1 MLALG
6 LLEAG
11 EQAYG
16 SLKNGFYGL
25 RATLLMLTF
34 MALLRLRTPSSCRA
48 IRRGTGRVAGT
59 GPRPEVKTLRRKL
72 WELTARQQ
80 AARFSR
86 QLTQRWVSENAQA
99 VGLLYVDGHVRPY
112 HGTTHKLPKAWVARR
127 RLCMPATTD
136 IW

>member
-1 MLALG
+1 M
-6 LLEAG
+6 
-11 EQAYG
+11 
-16 SLKNGFYGL
+16 
-25 RATLLMLTF
+25 
-34 MALLRLRTPSSCRA
+34 
-48 IRRGTGRVAGT
+48 
-59 GPRPEVKTLRRKL
+59 
-72 WELTARQQ
+72 TARQQ

-136 IW
+136 IWVNQQDAQPLFVVECRGQ

>member
-1 MLALG
+1 MLLG
-6 LLEAG
+6 LD
-11 EQAYG
+11 
-16 SLKNGFYGL
+16 
-25 RATLLMLTF
+25 RA
-34 MALLRLRTPSSCRA
+34 
-48 IRRGTGRVAGT
+48 
-59 GPRPEVKTLRRKL
+59 PEVKTLRRKL

-136 IW
+136 IWVEPARCPAAVCGECRGQ